1 MDRGHWHHEQT
12 RPHPM
17 TAPLGPSAE
26 GRRRYPSTHGYMTE
40 LRDPIP
46 CTCEPDCQSLCV
58 GECGCEACK
67 VLFSI
72 FCDEAG
78 CFPET
83 AAELERAVWRYRGDP
98 DR

>member
-1 MDRGHWHHEQT
+1 MKRRYWCHEQT
-12 RPHPM
+12 TPHTM
-17 TAPLGPSAE
+17 TAPLCPTVE
-26 GRRRYPSTHGYMTE
+26 GRSWYPSTHGYMTE

-46 CTCEPDCQSLCV
+46 CTCAASCQLLCT
-58 GECGCEACK
+58 GECGCEACSM
-67 VLFSI
+67 LFSM

-83 AAELERAVWRYRGDP
+83 NAELDRAVWRYRGDP